1 MKKKD
6 AAPQWV
12 KQRWLFLSLMTG
24 TACVSAAEVSDDQAA
39 RQQQRIIALAPH
51 IVEQLYAIG
60 AGDQIIGTTAYA
72 DYPEAAKQIPGV
84 GSYAGL
90 QIEKIIQMQ
99 PDVIIA
105 WKTGNP
111 VEDLQRLEQY
121 QLKVVYSDLTRLE
134 DVARELRTFGKLTG
148 RQAAA
153 ESQAVAY
160 EQRLGALR
168 QTYADK
174 APLTAFY
181 ELWSQP
187 LTTVAGTAWPQQQI
201 ELCGVHNPFQD
212 AIDDYPHVG
221 LEQVLV
227 TNPQVIIQP
236 SKHSQD
242 SPDAVE
248 WEKWPSLPAVQH
260 SAIFHPDA
268 DKVHRMTS
276 RTLDEVEVL
285 CQQIDDARQR
295 YRVKTS
301 AK

>member
-1 MKKKD
+1 MNKKD
-6 AAPQWV
+6 AAQQWV

-24 TACVSAAEVSDDQAA
+24 TACVSAADVSDDQAA

-60 AGDQIIGTTAYA
+60 AGDQIIGTTAYS

-90 QIEKIIQMQ
+90 QIEKILQMQ
-99 PDVIIA
+99 PDLIIA

-111 VEDLQRLEQY
+111 VADLQRLAHY
-121 QLKVVYSDLTRLE
+121 GLNVVYSDLKRLE
-134 DVARELRTFGKLTG
+134 DVARELRTFGELTG
-148 RQAAA
+148 RQAVA
-153 ESQAVAY
+153 EAHALAY
-160 EQRLGALR
+160 EQRLSTLR

-174 APLTAFY
+174 TPLTAFY

-187 LTTVAGTAWPQQQI
+187 LTTVAGHAWPQQQI
-201 ELCGVHNPFQD
+201 ELCGVHNPFED
-212 AIDDYPHVG
+212 ALDDYPHVG

-227 TNPQVIIQP
+227 TNPQIIIQP

-242 SPDAVE
+242 SPDAVN

-285 CQQIDDARQR
+285 CQQIDDVRLR
-295 YRVKTS
+295 YRSETS
-301 AK
+301 TE